1 MNFAIWFDWSRKK
14 TRQANK
20 AGLALIEIQDE
31 ILVTIPEGDI
41 VSNIEEKL
49 KETMAEEEKL
59 SGKGLEVEKHD
70 FMKAFESSCKIYVKN
85 TYWITAPCL
94 IKWKNKSEIPSEKKI
109 IRFVTNS
116 NFEMQSFSNF
126 PIFFSPN
133 EIKISPRQ
141 L

>member
-1 MNFAIWFDWSRKK
+1 MNFAIWFVWSRKK
-14 TRQANK
+14 TRRQANK

-94 IKWKNKSEIPSEKKI
+94 IKWKNKYEISSEKKN
-109 IRFVTNS
+109 NS
-116 NFEMQSFSNF
+116 FRN
-126 PIFFSPN
+126 
-133 EIKISPRQ
+133 K
-141 L
+141 

>member
-1 MNFAIWFDWSRKK
+1 MSVAFRAYATTLKIQENVKDPSMNFAIWFDWSRKK

-70 FMKAFESSCKIYVKN
+70 FMKAFESSCKI
-85 TYWITAPCL
+85 
-94 IKWKNKSEIPSEKKI
+94 NK
-109 IRFVTNS
+109 
-116 NFEMQSFSNF
+116 
-126 PIFFSPN
+126 
-133 EIKISPRQ
+133 
-141 L
+141 

>member
-1 MNFAIWFDWSRKK
+1 MTDYLAEIQKK
-14 TRQANK
+14 QNKATMMAVVNCIPIVCNNIEDPGQRQKSIDELRNNLIRLIKEEDQANK

-70 FMKAFESSCKIYVKN
+70 FMKAFESSCKI
-85 TYWITAPCL
+85 
-94 IKWKNKSEIPSEKKI
+94 NK
-109 IRFVTNS
+109 
-116 NFEMQSFSNF
+116 
-126 PIFFSPN
+126 
-133 EIKISPRQ
+133 
-141 L
+141 

>member
-1 MNFAIWFDWSRKK
+1 MAIVSCIPGICNNIEDPGKRQGSINELCNLIRLIKK
-14 TRQANK
+14 EDQAQANK

-70 FMKAFESSCKIYVKN
+70 FMKAFESSCKI
-85 TYWITAPCL
+85 
-94 IKWKNKSEIPSEKKI
+94 NK
-109 IRFVTNS
+109 
-116 NFEMQSFSNF
+116 Q
-126 PIFFSPN
+126 
-133 EIKISPRQ
+133 
-141 L
+141 